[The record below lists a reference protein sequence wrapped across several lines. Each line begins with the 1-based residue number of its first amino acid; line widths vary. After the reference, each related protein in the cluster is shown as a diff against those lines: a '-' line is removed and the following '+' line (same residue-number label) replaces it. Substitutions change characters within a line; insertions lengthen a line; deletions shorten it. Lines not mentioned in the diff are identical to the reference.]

1 MMLKILDVFFNLK
14 ETKSDANL
22 FFENSLKKWIDGD
35 KDYAFNIIDLD
46 PYGSAIPFLDSCIK
60 ASLDKTL

>member
-1 MMLKILDVFFNLK
+1 M
-14 ETKSDANL
+14 DANL
-22 FFENSLKKWIDGD
+22 FFDKSLQKWIEGD

-46 PYGSAIPFLDSCIK
+46 PYGSAIPFLENCLK